1 VDCNPGCVSALPALG
16 SGEQAPVVGP
26 AVESV
31 KIVPVND
38 SRDMRRFIRV
48 PLSLYADDP
57 TWVPHLLLERRE
69 QFSPRNPYFAHA
81 RCCFWLAYRGARPVG
96 RISAQVDELHQDR
109 YRDATGFFGFLEA
122 ENEPW
127 TFHEL
132 LSTAELWLRDQ
143 GIVRIRGPFN
153 FSINQECGLLVDGYD
168 TPPMIMMGHSRP
180 YYAARLTDEGYHGV
194 KDLLA
199 YRLPTDFT
207 RPELMMTV
215 LQKAAGCVSVRPL
228 RRSRLSEDLKI
239 IKDIFEDAWSTN
251 WGFIPFTEGEVRHL
265 GAILRLLVDDDAV
278 QIAEVDGESVAM
290 IVALPN
296 INEVIRDLNG
306 RLLPFGWLKLLWR
319 LKAKSP
325 KTARVILMG
334 VRKRFQG
341 SALGAALGFLLID
354 ALRDYGIRRGVQ
366 SVELSWILEDNMP
379 MRNMLAMIGGVPY
392 KRYRIYEKAIQMS
405 RAQQL

>member
-1 VDCNPGCVSALPALG
+1 MGCNPGCVSALPASG
-16 SGEQAPVVGP
+16 SAEQAPVVRP

-31 KIVPVND
+31 RIVPVSD
-38 SRDMRRFIRV
+38 SRDMRRFIRLPSSV
-48 PLSLYADDP
+48 YADDP

-81 RCCFWLAYRGARPVG
+81 RCCLWLAYRGARPVG
-96 RISAQVDELHQDR
+96 RISAQIDELHQDR

-122 ENEPW
+122 ENEPG

-180 YYAARLTDEGYHGV
+180 YYAARLTDEGYQGV

-199 YRLPTDFT
+199 YRLRTDFT

-215 LQKAAGCVSVRPL
+215 LKKAAGCVRVRPL
-228 RRSRLSEDLKI
+228 HRARLSEDLKI

-251 WGFIPFTEGEVRHL
+251 WGFIPFTEDEVRHL
-265 GAILRLLVDDDAV
+265 GSILRLLVDDDAV

-319 LKAKSP
+319 LKVKYP

-341 SALGAALGFLLID
+341 SALGAALGFLLVD

-366 SVELSWILEDNMP
+366 EVELSWILEDNMP

-405 RAQQL
+405 SAQQL